1 MAVVFEKNLDS
12 NYLLLSYNN
21 NNVIFTQSSTTLIP
35 IRAEIRFAGLNFKLF
50 PDPNLKF
57 HFNFKNSINT
67 IINGNNNFADNTDLS
82 IENLINYTNETYK
95 DLEVTYEI
103 FYSNNTSD
111 IDTYTYS
118 FLSAYVNYKNKNYY
132 EKNSL
137 FLLKPIPQLKCWSG
151 YPFDFTYYNGFANN
165 MSILIRN
172 SFGTKERS
180 FFNFA
185 GATSTPST
193 GEFSTD
199 TGSFTGF
206 VGANVYIYYNKPS
219 LNYIF
224 SSLSVDDEIEIS
236 HPSIGVW
243 KYKILATA
251 PSAGVLSLVCKIT
264 SVGVEASPSIGIS
277 MSTTFTLTNGLYT
290 TQDFLNSNKV
300 NRFVV
305 TDGSSN
311 PLGLADGY
319 NYLTIGNSTD
329 LSETFVIENITSPC
343 GVHYLKWLNSF
354 GGWNYW
360 LFYKGNETITT
371 KDLGTI
377 YNDYE
382 DVVDTVSP
390 YIAIGKTSETTIT
403 LQQEL
408 ITQNEML
415 ILNDLLESPKVYL
428 YTGVPYSTASPLNW
442 LEVNVKAGSFRV
454 SNAKEKMN
462 TLNLVIELPPNTT
475 KTL

>member
-1 MAVVFEKNLDS
+1 MAIVFEKNLDS

-50 PDPNLKF
+50 PDPDLKF
-57 HFNFKNSINT
+57 FFNFKNSINT
-67 IINGNNNFADNTDLS
+67 IINGSNNFADNTNLS
-82 IENLINYTNETYK
+82 VENLINYTNEIYR

-103 FYSNNTSD
+103 FYSNDTSD

-118 FLSAYVNYKNKNYY
+118 FLSAYVNYQNKNYY

-137 FLLKPIPQLKCWSG
+137 FLIKPIPQLKCWSG

-165 MSILIRN
+165 MSLIIRK
-172 SFGTKERS
+172 SFGTKEKN

-185 GATSTPST
+185 GATNTPST
-193 GEFSTD
+193 REFSTD
-199 TGSFTGF
+199 TGSFTGI
-206 VGANVYIYYNKPS
+206 VGSNVVLFYNKP
-219 LNYIF
+219 LLDYVL
-224 SSLSVDDEIEIS
+224 SSLSFGDTIEIS
-236 HPSIGVW
+236 HSSIGVW
-243 KYKILATA
+243 KYSII
-251 PSAGVLSLVCKIT
+251 GLSYSNDIWTLSCSVT
-264 SVGVEASPSIGIS
+264 SVGVQSSPVIGTSI
-277 MSTTFTLTNGLYT
+277 STTFTLNNGLYT
-290 TQDFLNSNKV
+290 SQDFINSNKV

-305 TDGSSN
+305 NDGNSN

-319 NYLTIGNSTD
+319 NEITIGNN
-329 LSETFVIENITSPC
+329 ETVNSFVIENITSPC
-343 GVHYLKWLNSF
+343 GSHYVKWLNSF

-360 LFYKGNETITT
+360 LFNKGNETITT
-371 KDLGTI
+371 KDLGSI
-377 YNDYE
+377 NNDYD

-408 ITQNEML
+408 ITQKEML
-415 ILNDLLESPKVYL
+415 ILKDLLESPKVYL
-428 YTGVPYSTASPLNW
+428 YTGIPYYIPNPLNW
-442 LEVNVKAGSFRV
+442 LEVNVKTGSFRV

-462 TLNLVIELPPNTT
+462 TLNIVIELPPNTT